1 MKQLGIDARLIEQT
15 GVGTYIQ
22 ELLRHLPDYL
32 PEDVQCYIFTPD
44 SYTGKVINHAQYTRI
59 SSPYRWHSLTE
70 QTAFL
75 KQLNHYKLDLIHFP
89 YFSFPIFYRRPY
101 LLTIHD
107 VTPLQFK
114 TGAASTH
121 HPALYYLKHLA
132 FQFVMF
138 EGVQHAKRI
147 ITPTKSVKKD
157 LTAIYGEAIGEKTEP
172 IYLGIKKNLKPTDE
186 ALTKMKKII
195 DMPYLLRVG
204 NFFPHKNT
212 ESLLI
217 AFSQIR
223 TDMRLLLVG
232 PQDYFTDRVKSF
244 AQTHQ
249 LSDQVTFIH
258 DADDHDLA
266 VLYEHAEALV
276 QPSFAEGFGLPI
288 LEATSFQKPIIA
300 SDLPVFR
307 ELLGADTFY
316 SFNPH
321 DIGSITSAIET
332 FISDTKKK
340 KVPKEILERF
350 SFNTMAKKI
359 CAIYK
364 EELGI

>member
-32 PEDVQCYIFTPD
+32 PEDLRCFVFIPD
-44 SYTGKVINHAQYTRI
+44 SYTGNAIDHELYTRV
-59 SSPYRWHSLTE
+59 SSQFRWHSLAE
-70 QTAFL
+70 QTSFL
-75 KQLNHYKLDLIHFP
+75 QQLNRYKLDLIHFP

-101 LLTIHD
+101 VLTIHD

-121 HPALYYLKHLA
+121 HPALYYLKHLVY
-132 FQFVMF
+132 QFVMF
-138 EGVQHAKRI
+138 EGVQHAKKI

-157 LTAIYGEAIGEKTEP
+157 LSTIYGVEIGEKTEP
-172 IYLGIKKNLKPTDE
+172 IYLGIKRNLKPTDE
-186 ALTKMKKII
+186 ALKRMKGVI
-195 DMPYLLRVG
+195 DRPYLLRVG

-223 TDMRLLLVG
+223 SDMKLLLVG

-249 LSDQVTFIH
+249 LLDHVEFIH

-266 VLYEHAEALV
+266 VLYAHAEALI

-307 ELLGADTFY
+307 ELLGVDTFY

-321 DIGSITSAIET
+321 DIQSMSSAIET
-332 FISDTKKK
+332 FISDVKKK
-340 KVPKEILERF
+340 KVPRVILERF